1 MEELDKCCI
10 HFVIAEGSLPWR
22 PMLEAKLANL
32 FSFVVLAFWLQYR
45 SSNFRRL
52 NRNNLSALYRNL
64 VGFGLVTMEITIL
77 EIVTLL

>member
-22 PMLEAKLANL
+22 PMLEAKLA
-32 FSFVVLAFWLQYR
+32 